1 MFMEGDP
8 PVTSYV
14 GHNGAKT
21 SLGVP
26 RGKNSCWPFDLDA
39 TWLLATPTLR
49 TRPAA
54 SSLLGGEPADV
65 GSFPACMFLS
75 EIFRILQSSSLRL
88 VYYTEGKDLTCLRS
102 WLKVRVCMRT
112 DQVRLSSVNQS
123 GTEVKGACTGALTDA
138 SFPLP
143 FMFPTF
149 LHVSVVLPSFHP
161 FLPLKFSSSLLCI
174 FPIIHVLP
182 FVCFLLSFPTS
193 TQLLSSFFT
202 SFQVS
207 FSLFCF

>member
-1 MFMEGDP
+1 
-8 PVTSYV
+8 
-14 GHNGAKT
+14 
-21 SLGVP
+21 
-26 RGKNSCWPFDLDA
+26 
-39 TWLLATPTLR
+39 
-49 TRPAA
+49 
-54 SSLLGGEPADV
+54 
-65 GSFPACMFLS
+65 MFLS

-161 FLPLKFSSSLLCI
+161 FLPLKFPSSLLCI

-207 FSLFCF
+207 FSFSAFNACCIFPSFLLPSIHVSNIT

>member
-1 MFMEGDP
+1 
-8 PVTSYV
+8 
-14 GHNGAKT
+14 
-21 SLGVP
+21 
-26 RGKNSCWPFDLDA
+26 
-39 TWLLATPTLR
+39 
-49 TRPAA
+49 
-54 SSLLGGEPADV
+54 
-65 GSFPACMFLS
+65 
-75 EIFRILQSSSLRL
+75 
-88 VYYTEGKDLTCLRS
+88 
-102 WLKVRVCMRT
+102 MRT

-149 LHVSVVLPSFHP
+149 LHVSVVFPSFHP
-161 FLPLKFSSSLLCI
+161 FLPLKFPSSLLCI

-182 FVCFLLSFPTS
+182 FVCFRLSFPTS

-207 FSLFCF
+207 FSFSAFNACCIFPSFLLPSIHVSNITSCFLCYSFLPSLYVSFFLSSLYPSYLPCFLFCLSSVLPLIFAYFF